1 MIREYFSNDILTSLI
16 IFSILLIFVLKKINS
31 QKFYENFSFN
41 KKTLINK
48 LSNND
53 YLSFRSINVVYLL
66 VFVINTSIL
75 FAIFK
80 NDKFNFQDFLK
91 FATLLSLFI
100 LLKLFLEKFIGWL
113 FNFKKKCDNYLT
125 IKFKYLGTIGL
136 YILMLN
142 IVCIYSSGYNY
153 ELVYIS
159 LIISLLCLIISYF
172 TIFFSFKNI
181 IYKNWFYFILYLCTL
196 EIIPYYYI
204 ISRFLKV

>member
-204 ISRFLKV
+204 ISNIINV

>member
-41 KKTLINK
+41 KKNLINK

-181 IYKNWFYFILYLCTL
+181 ILYLCTL

>member
-80 NDKFNFQDFLK
+80 NDKFNSQDFLK

-136 YILMLN
+136 YILILN

>member
-41 KKTLINK
+41 KKNLITK

-66 VFVINTSIL
+66 VFVLNTSIL

-80 NDKFNFQDFLK
+80 NDKFNSQDFLK

-136 YILMLN
+136 YILILN

>member
-53 YLSFRSINVVYLL
+53 YLSFRSINVVYHI

-75 FAIFK
+75 FTIFK

-159 LIISLLCLIISYF
+159 RIISLLCLIFSYF

-204 ISRFLKV
+204 ISNIINV

>member
-80 NDKFNFQDFLK
+80 NDKFNSQDFLK

>member
-41 KKTLINK
+41 KKNLITK

-80 NDKFNFQDFLK
+80 NDKFNSQDFLK

-113 FNFKKKCDNYLT
+113 FNFKKKCNNYLT

-181 IYKNWFYFILYLCTL
+181 IFKNWFYFILYLCTL

>member
-1 MIREYFSNDILTSLI
+1 MIREYFSNDILNSLI

-41 KKTLINK
+41 KKNLITK

-66 VFVINTSIL
+66 VFVLNTSIL

-80 NDKFNFQDFLK
+80 NDKFNSQDFLK

-100 LLKLFLEKFIGWL
+100 LLKFFLEKFIGWL

-136 YILMLN
+136 YILILN

>member
-1 MIREYFSNDILTSLI
+1 MIREYFSNDILTSLV

-41 KKTLINK
+41 KKNLITK

-53 YLSFRSINVVYLL
+53 YLSFRPINVVYLL

-75 FAIFK
+75 FTIFK
-80 NDKFNFQDFLK
+80 NDKFNSQDFLK

-181 IYKNWFYFILYLCTL
+181 IFKNWFYFILYLCTL

>member
-31 QKFYENFSFN
+31 QKFYENVSFN

-80 NDKFNFQDFLK
+80 NDKFNSQDFLK

-100 LLKLFLEKFIGWL
+100 LLKFFLEKFIGWL

>member
-16 IFSILLIFVLKKINS
+16 IFSILLIFILKKINS

-41 KKTLINK
+41 KKNLITK

>member
-31 QKFYENFSFN
+31 QKFYENVSFN

-91 FATLLSLFI
+91 FATLEMSF
-100 LLKLFLEKFIGWL
+100 LFLE
-113 FNFKKKCDNYLT
+113 
-125 IKFKYLGTIGL
+125 
-136 YILMLN
+136 
-142 IVCIYSSGYNY
+142 
-153 ELVYIS
+153 
-159 LIISLLCLIISYF
+159 
-172 TIFFSFKNI
+172 
-181 IYKNWFYFILYLCTL
+181 
-196 EIIPYYYI
+196 
-204 ISRFLKV
+204 RFLIQKY

>member
-41 KKTLINK
+41 KKNLITK

-53 YLSFRSINVVYLL
+53 YLSFRSINVVCLL
-66 VFVINTSIL
+66 IFVINTSIL
-75 FAIFK
+75 FTIFK
-80 NDKFNFQDFLK
+80 NDKFNSQDFLK

>member
-66 VFVINTSIL
+66 VFVLNTSIL

-80 NDKFNFQDFLK
+80 NDKFNSQDFLK

-100 LLKLFLEKFIGWL
+100 LLKFFLEKFIGWL

>member
-1 MIREYFSNDILTSLI
+1 MIREYFSNDILNSLI

-41 KKTLINK
+41 KKNLITK

-66 VFVINTSIL
+66 VFVLNTSIL

-80 NDKFNFQDFLK
+80 NDKFNSQDFLK

-100 LLKLFLEKFIGWL
+100 LLKFFLEKFIGWL

>member
-53 YLSFRSINVVYLL
+53 YLSFRSINVVCLL
-66 VFVINTSIL
+66 IFVINTSIL
-75 FAIFK
+75 FTIFK
-80 NDKFNFQDFLK
+80 NDKFNSQDFLK

>member
-41 KKTLINK
+41 KKNLITK

-75 FAIFK
+75 FTIFK

>member
-75 FAIFK
+75 FTIFK

>member
-41 KKTLINK
+41 KKNLITK

-80 NDKFNFQDFLK
+80 NDKFNSQDFLK

-100 LLKLFLEKFIGWL
+100 LLKFFLEKFIGWL

>member
-41 KKTLINK
+41 KKNLFTK

-66 VFVINTSIL
+66 IFVINASIL
-75 FAIFK
+75 FTIFK
-80 NDKFNFQDFLK
+80 NDKFNSQDFLK

>member
-41 KKTLINK
+41 KKNLITK

-66 VFVINTSIL
+66 VFVLNTSIL

-80 NDKFNFQDFLK
+80 NDKFNSQDFLK

-100 LLKLFLEKFIGWL
+100 LLKFFLEKFIGWL

>member
-41 KKTLINK
+41 KKNLITK

-66 VFVINTSIL
+66 VFVLNTSIL

-80 NDKFNFQDFLK
+80 NDKFNSQDFLK

-100 LLKLFLEKFIGWL
+100 LLKFFLEKFIGWL

-136 YILMLN
+136 YILILN

>member
-41 KKTLINK
+41 KKNLITK

>member
-75 FAIFK
+75 FTIFK

-136 YILMLN
+136 YILILN

>member
-41 KKTLINK
+41 KKTLITK

-66 VFVINTSIL
+66 IFVINTSIL
-75 FAIFK
+75 FTIFK
-80 NDKFNFQDFLK
+80 NDKFNSQDFLK

-136 YILMLN
+136 YILILN